1 MKNQA
6 GEVLSDNVKNRWE
19 DYSERLINEENEW
32 LDKNTENIGLVRIIS
47 MDEVKVFIN
56 RMKNEKAVAGEAG

>member
-6 GEVLSDNVKNRWE
+6 GEVLSDNAKNRWE